1 MRPDCMIVTVI
12 VLTACSGPATSP
24 SQAPAAVTSAP
35 TDPSTQ
41 HEADDAPKV
50 VMEALF
56 AIQGQYVEPTSTRP
70 LLIRALQSVERRFA
84 TPDIRITVSDEAITI
99 THQTS
104 AAPSTTMTRRLTS
117 ATTRDEGV
125 RVIADTLTFLQARS
139 GLRPDELK
147 DALVRGLMEVDT
159 QGYYLDKE
167 SYRELQGL
175 STLRAAATGLEVTL
189 RDGVL
194 TVVAPIDET
203 PAFRAGFQPDDRIV
217 KIDGASTTDVS
228 LPDALRRMRGSV
240 GTKVMFTVM
249 RDGWSQPKDIEVIR
263 EHIHVPSVRSQNL
276 GGGAAYITLRH
287 FRDNTRQDLEWAL
300 AMREKDGM
308 KGLIL
313 DVRNNPG
320 GVLTA
325 AVEAAE
331 LFLDNGKL
339 VVYTE
344 ARIRNQNLR
353 FSAHTKKAYTTI
365 PMLVLVN
372 RGTGAAAEIV
382 AAALQDWGRTKL
394 VGSQTLGR
402 SSIQTIIPLS
412 DGSGLRLTTAKWFT
426 PKRRSVQGTGL
437 TPDVVVDPAAD
448 ARASDPQLATAIA
461 YLKNLIAR

>member
-24 SQAPAAVTSAP
+24 SQAPAAVTSA
-35 TDPSTQ
+35 PSTQ

-84 TPDIRITVSDEAITI
+84 TPDIRITVSDETITI

-104 AAPSTTMTRRLTS
+104 AAPSTTITRRLTS

-228 LPDALRRMRGSV
+228 LPDALRRMRGSA
-240 GTKVMFTVM
+240 GTKVTFTVM

-276 GGGAAYITLRH
+276 GGGAA
-287 FRDNTRQDLEWAL
+287 FRVVSPDLDRIRDILATDLHGLLGAQDLGGWRPHVTIQNKVAPKVARAL
-300 AMREKDGM
+300 
-308 KGLIL
+308 I
-313 DVRNNPG
+313 
-320 GVLTA
+320 
-325 AVEAAE
+325 
-331 LFLDNGKL
+331 
-339 VVYTE
+339 
-344 ARIRNQNLR
+344 
-353 FSAHTKKAYTTI
+353 
-365 PMLVLVN
+365 
-372 RGTGAAAEIV
+372 
-382 AAALQDWGRTKL
+382 AALQGKFVL
-394 VGSQTLGR
+394 R
-402 SSIQTIIPLS
+402 SLAI
-412 DGSGLRLTTAKWFT
+412 SGL
-426 PKRRSVQGTGL
+426 GL
-437 TPDVVVDPAAD
+437 QRYLGGPWEK
-448 ARASDPQLATAIA
+448 IA
-461 YLKNLIAR
+461 GYPFRGR